1 MEEEDK
7 LRILAAA
14 AMNACNQYIDRTF
27 RDKEY
32 ESYSTEEK
40 LRIIRVLKK
49 SSKLYARY
57 QA

>member
-1 MEEEDK
+1 MKEEDN

-27 RDKEY
+27 RNKDY
-32 ESYSTEEK
+32 DSYSTEEK

>member
-1 MEEEDK
+1 MREEDN

-27 RDKEY
+27 RNKDY
-32 ESYSTEEK
+32 DSYSTEEK